1 MGPPGPISELPTSG
15 IHTAAWE
22 GAVPFVLNPNFCFPS
37 APTPPPHK
45 SQCLIPGS

>member
-15 IHTAAWE
+15 IHRAAWE
-22 GAVPFVLNPNFCFPS
+22 GAVPFVLDPNSCFPS

-45 SQCLIPGS
+45 AQRLIPGS